1 MRPLSLY
8 GSAVLAVLTA
18 VFLSACGQKGALYLP
33 EPTVTQPNP
42 TTQNTT
48 SSTPTAPNQT
58 GVAP

>member
-18 VFLSACGQKGALYLP
+18 VCLSACGQTGALYLP
-33 EPTVTQPNP
+33 ESKVAKLNP

-48 SSTPTAPNQT
+48 PSTPITPNRT

>member
-1 MRPLSLY
+1 MRPLSW
-8 GSAVLAVLTA
+8 LAVLTA

-33 EPTVTQPNP
+33 ESYLPEPTVTKPNP
-42 TTQNTT
+42 TKPNTT